1 MLRSLV
7 GRALALF
14 CAAALVIGAVKSNGF
29 KDARP
34 RFPSLQSM
42 MEPDSTA
49 AQVLAPRTVSASKAS
64 STAQPSGLTY
74 LEFYSEE
81 NCGGSV
87 TYSSGYKSNVCLP
100 ANDYVRPPFADDDE
114 FYYKFPFQSL
124 RITDLTGQFLY
135 PCSKGVYIVSVTTRY
150 YSYRVLQWL
159 VHDVLHR
166 SKLHRRLQDDAA
178 RQLHRLPRGHRPEG
192 FQHGVCSRK
201 VQLHHR
207 PVAALRGQLRHQVR
221 ILVFGHRLGLSS
233 LLERCACQHVV
244 PNCRLLSCQLTL

>member
-1 MLRSLV
+1 MLRSFV
-7 GRALALF
+7 GHVLALF
-14 CAAALVIGAVKSNGF
+14 CAAALVIGAVKNNGF
-29 KDARP
+29 KDPRP

-49 AQVLAPRTVSASKAS
+49 AQVLTPRTLSASKAS

-124 RITDLTGQFLY
+124 RITDLTGQFLH
-135 PCSKGVYIVSVTTRY
+135 PCSKGVYIANVTIRNY
-150 YSYRVLQWL
+150 AYRVLQWL

-166 SKLHRRLQDDAA
+166 SKLHRRLQHDAA
-178 RQLHRLPRGHRPEG
+178 RQLHRLPRSHRPEG
-192 FQHGVCSRK
+192 VQHGLCTRK
-201 VQLHHR
+201 MQLYDR
-207 PVAALRGQLRHQVR
+207 SVAAVCG
-221 ILVFGHRLGLSS
+221 
-233 LLERCACQHVV
+233 
-244 PNCRLLSCQLTL
+244 

>member
-14 CAAALVIGAVKSNGF
+14 CAAALVIGAVKNNGF
-29 KDARP
+29 KDPRP

-49 AQVLAPRTVSASKAS
+49 AQVLAPRTLSTSKAS

-124 RITDLTGQFLY
+124 RITDLTGQFLH
-135 PCSKGVYIVSVTTRY
+135 PFSKE
-150 YSYRVLQWL
+150 
-159 VHDVLHR
+159 VHH
-166 SKLHRRLQDDAA
+166 
-178 RQLHRLPRGHRPEG
+178 
-192 FQHGVCSRK
+192 
-201 VQLHHR
+201 
-207 PVAALRGQLRHQVR
+207 PVPTA
-221 ILVFGHRLGLSS
+221 
-233 LLERCACQHVV
+233 
-244 PNCRLLSCQLTL
+244 